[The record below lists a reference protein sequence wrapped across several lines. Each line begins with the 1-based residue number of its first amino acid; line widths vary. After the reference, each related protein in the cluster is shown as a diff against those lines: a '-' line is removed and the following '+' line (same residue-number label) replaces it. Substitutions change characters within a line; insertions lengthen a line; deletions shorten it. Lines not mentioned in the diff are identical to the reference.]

1 MPKRPTRLTARRVQT
16 EKSPGMHADG
26 NGLYLCVGPGG
37 AKSWILRYQIDG
49 RRHDMG
55 LGPVGLVS
63 LAEARDQAID
73 LHRGMRN
80 GIDPINAKREAKRR
94 QRPVTTTF
102 AAAAAAYI
110 AAHEA
115 GWKDKRSWPDTMR
128 YVNSVIGDHPVDNID
143 LPTVL
148 SVLEPIWLTKTQTA
162 KRIRGRIENILDWAA
177 VRCHRS
183 GENPARWRGHLEN
196 LLARPSRIA
205 KVEHHAAVHWR
216 EVPEFMRSL
225 RTHEGITA
233 LALEFTILTVARAGE
248 TLGARWPE
256 IDLRAQLWTVPAARM
271 KAGKEHRVPLSELTL
286 AVLDRMEPF
295 RRNSDDHIFLGWR
308 TGRPIGAQWLLK
320 CCNRVRPGVTVHG
333 FRSSFRDWAAEND
346 VSGELA
352 ELALAHI
359 VGSAV
364 ERAYRRSDRLAER
377 RELAE
382 RWAVYCS

>member
-1 MPKRPTRLTARRVQT
+1 
-16 EKSPGMHADG
+16 
-26 NGLYLCVGPGG
+26 
-37 AKSWILRYQIDG
+37 
-49 RRHDMG
+49 
-55 LGPVGLVS
+55 
-63 LAEARDQAID
+63 
-73 LHRGMRN
+73 
-80 GIDPINAKREAKRR
+80 
-94 QRPVTTTF
+94 
-102 AAAAAAYI
+102 
-110 AAHEA
+110 
-115 GWKDKRSWPDTMR
+115 
-128 YVNSVIGDHPVDNID
+128 
-143 LPTVL
+143 
-148 SVLEPIWLTKTQTA
+148 
-162 KRIRGRIENILDWAA
+162 
-177 VRCHRS
+177 
-183 GENPARWRGHLEN
+183 
-196 LLARPSRIA
+196 
-205 KVEHHAAVHWR
+205 
-216 EVPEFMRSL
+216 
-225 RTHEGITA
+225 
-233 LALEFTILTVARAGE
+233 
-248 TLGARWPE
+248 
-256 IDLRAQLWTVPAARM
+256 VPAARM